1 MNGKE
6 FHNKKLQ
13 ISYSLENYSSLKYLK
28 PPKQERIYM
37 QSPPTTPPIGWVT
50 KREELP
56 DINFDLFL
64 ALSKLQPNEPIEIL
78 PKQNHLPAIIIHPCS
93 DISDNDDDL
102 DDIINPIIDEFGH
115 QKYTT
120 IQDKQRAHILHDAIL
135 LPGQQQIR
143 RSKGDGDKIVS

>member
-13 ISYSLENYSSLKYLK
+13 ISYLLENFSSFKYLK

-37 QSPPTTPPIGWVT
+37 QSPPTTPPIDWVA

-64 ALSKLQPNEPIEIL
+64 ALSKLQPNQPIEIL

-93 DISDNDDDL
+93 DISDNDDD
-102 DDIINPIIDEFGH
+102 INPIIDEFGH
-115 QKYTT
+115 KKYTT
-120 IQDKQRAHILHDAIL
+120 IQAKRRAHILHDAIL
-135 LPGQQQIR
+135 VPGEQQIR
-143 RSKGDGDKIVS
+143 QSAGDGDKLVS